1 MYQLLLAVPESSY
14 LLYVSALLYE
24 ARMSDDVDDTTSR
37 LTHATTSKCVVGG

>member
-14 LLYVSALLYE
+14 LLYVSALYE